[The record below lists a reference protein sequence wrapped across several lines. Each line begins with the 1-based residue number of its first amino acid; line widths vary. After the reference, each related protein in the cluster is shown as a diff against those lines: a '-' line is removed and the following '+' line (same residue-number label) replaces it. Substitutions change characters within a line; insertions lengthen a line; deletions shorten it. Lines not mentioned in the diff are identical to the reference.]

1 VSGRPAWMDAALC
14 RGLPTDLFFPAEGT
28 RDDDPDIAAA
38 KAVCWQCPVRRQ
50 CVAYAL
56 PDPAVHGV
64 WGATTT
70 DQRRAERTRRRQL
83 RAG

>member
-1 VSGRPAWMDAALC
+1 MESAAC
-14 RGLPTDLFFPAEGT
+14 RALPTDLFFPAEGSNGN
-28 RDDDPDIAAA
+28 DPVIAAA

-56 PDPAVHGV
+56 ADPAVSGV

-70 DQRRAERTRRRQL
+70 DERRAERTRHRQL
-83 RAG
+83 RQAG